1 MIYLITNGNAKSGGG
16 SKCSKVVQLLRDEAE
31 TRGIKAKEFF
41 KVLRTKKAG
50 DATLFV
56 RDICHMDEPADI
68 WVFGGDGTINEAV
81 NGLEVP
87 SKVTIAFLPGG
98 SGNDYVKGLGLPK
111 DPVACAKLLLSTNRT
126 KGYDLGFVDTFGASG
141 TVRFAGSCGL
151 GYDAKVCHEVDTS
164 RLKKLLNKL
173 HLGKLVYLMVAFKQV
188 FANPRFRATVII
200 DGVIRSYEDVIYLCF
215 MNSPYEG
222 GGLKMAPGADPCDGK
237 LQVVLAHEIRP
248 IRVLTM
254 LPGLVRGTH
263 VKHPKV
269 ECFTCRQIE
278 VIADNRQFLHT
289 DGDVQAFTRHIRV
302 QCYETPMRMPAFSD
316 ADSIYEK

>member
-1 MIYLITNGNAKSGGG
+1 MIYLIINGQAKAGGG
-16 SKCSKVVQLLRDEAE
+16 SKIGKIVKLLKEAAESKE
-31 TRGIKAKEFF
+31 IKAKEFF
-41 KVLRTKKAG
+41 KVLRTQKAG
-50 DATLFV
+50 DATRLV
-56 RDICHMDEPADI
+56 RDICHKDEPADI

-98 SGNDYVKGLGLPK
+98 SGNDYVKGLGMPK
-111 DPVACAKLLLSTNRT
+111 DPVTCAKLLLSAKET

-164 RLKKLLNKL
+164 SLKKVLNKL
-173 HLGKLVYLMVAFKQV
+173 HLGKLVYLTVAFKQV
-188 FANPRFRATVII
+188 FANPRFRATVIV
-200 DGVIRSYEDVIYLCF
+200 DGVIRTYKDVIYLCF

-237 LQVVLAHEIRP
+237 LQVVLAHEIP
-248 IRVLTM
+248 PLRVLTM
-254 LPGLVRGTH
+254 LPGLLRGTH
-263 VKHPKV
+263 IKHPKV
-269 ECFTCRQIE
+269 ECFTCRKIE
-278 VIADNRQFLHT
+278 VIADNRQYLPT

-302 QCYETPMRMPAFSD
+302 QCYETPMRMPAFSAAKSD
-316 ADSIYEK
+316 K